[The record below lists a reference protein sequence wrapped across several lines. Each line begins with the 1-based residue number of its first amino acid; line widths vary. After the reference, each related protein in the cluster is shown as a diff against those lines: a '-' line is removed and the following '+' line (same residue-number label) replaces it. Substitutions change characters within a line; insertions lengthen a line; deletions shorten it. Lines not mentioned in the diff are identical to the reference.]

1 MPAIGSTVS
10 KAGCGILG
18 LAVACLSTPAQ
29 AQLFELDEQTAP
41 ARTQSSFTDHP
52 FTLGMRAGWG
62 TSVGLVG
69 LVAEYN
75 LLEPLALGAGVG
87 LNGPG
92 VEFGAHL
99 KVRPVT
105 WKTMRGRAHA
115 ISLEG
120 AYSRARYSSVVSSI
134 GGFGICHGDSSDP
147 DDLCYE
153 AQRSTPWVNWVAADV
168 GWETVWPSG
177 LSLRTAT
184 GAARLASPDPGC
196 EVQGEEAPCAR
207 GETADRWLWT
217 VSATLAYGF

>member
-1 MPAIGSTVS
+1 MRAVGSAVS
-10 KAGCGILG
+10 NARFRVLG
-18 LAVACLSTPAQ
+18 LAVACLATPAQ
-29 AQLFELDEQTAP
+29 AQSIEPDERSAP
-41 ARTQSSFTDHP
+41 AQTQASFTDHP

-75 LLEPLALGAGVG
+75 LAEPLALGAGIG

-99 KVRPVT
+99 KIRPMT
-105 WKTMRGRAHA
+105 WKTMRGRTHA

-120 AYSRARYSSVVSSI
+120 AYSRARYYSVASSI
-134 GGFGICHGDSSDP
+134 GGFGICHGDASDP
-147 DDLCYE
+147 DDVCYDTT
-153 AQRSTPWVNWVAADV
+153 RSTAWVNWVAADV
-168 GWETVWPSG
+168 GWETLWPSG

-196 EVQGEEAPCAR
+196 EIQGEEAPCER
-207 GETADRWLWT
+207 GETADHWLWT